1 MEEAGAGDMVV
12 DRFHCWL
19 TRVHGVRW
27 ETNDPR
33 PPSDHQSHPD
43 HPALRCSTSSSSSST
58 NKIMPN
64 LMMAWNSST
73 AYSNGGNILP
83 STKKNAT
90 GVQGGTTCTNALT
103 PFWGQMEFVR
113 TERSARLC
121 SIGVRLSSLGVRT
134 DRIFGHHKIEKHWS
148 LKQKNN

>member
-43 HPALRCSTSSSSSST
+43 HPASQMFHVLLLLL
-58 NKIMPN
+58 NKQN
-64 LMMAWNSST
+64 DA
-73 AYSNGGNILP
+73 
-83 STKKNAT
+83 
-90 GVQGGTTCTNALT
+90 
-103 PFWGQMEFVR
+103 
-113 TERSARLC
+113 
-121 SIGVRLSSLGVRT
+121 
-134 DRIFGHHKIEKHWS
+134 
-148 LKQKNN
+148 